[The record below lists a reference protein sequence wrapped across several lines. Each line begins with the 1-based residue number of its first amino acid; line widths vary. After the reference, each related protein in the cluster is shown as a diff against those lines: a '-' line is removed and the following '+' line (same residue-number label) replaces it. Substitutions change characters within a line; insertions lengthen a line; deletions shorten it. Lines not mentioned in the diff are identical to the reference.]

1 MPSQTG
7 LGRAVVEAMNPM
19 DPWSE
24 FLRRL
29 LVTASLAGA
38 APVPPPEAGAATV
51 TIDPAEPA
59 ASDDLPDT
67 SSPHG

>member
-1 MPSQTG
+1 
-7 LGRAVVEAMNPM
+7 M

-51 TIDPAEPA
+51 KIDPAESA
-59 ASDDLPDT
+59 ASDGLPNT
-67 SSPHG
+67 SSSRG

>member
-1 MPSQTG
+1 
-7 LGRAVVEAMNPM
+7 M